1 MRLLNY
7 VLKRLLYSIP
17 VLIGVTLLVFIIS
30 HAIPGDPARM
40 MAGQKA
46 SRQAVENLRHSLG
59 LDRPLPE
66 QYLRYVAGLLTGD
79 LGRSIRNQRP
89 VLDDLKDFFPAIFEL
104 TLASMI
110 FCVIA
115 GLLLGIVSALRRNR
129 PIDHVTRAFSVVGV
143 SMPVF

>member
-46 SRQAVENLRHSLG
+46 SREA
-59 LDRPLPE
+59 
-66 QYLRYVAGLLTGD
+66 
-79 LGRSIRNQRP
+79 
-89 VLDDLKDFFPAIFEL
+89 FCPAIL
-104 TLASMI
+104 R
-110 FCVIA
+110 A
-115 GLLLGIVSALRRNR
+115 GSPGMAWEMTKTSSVT
-129 PIDHVTRAFSVVGV
+129 PIRTGMEYRSRFRT
-143 SMPVF
+143 